1 MALCPGS
8 DLLDII
14 SSVNLKL
21 PSGAKGCLPQAG
33 NSWRLKGLRGKETY
47 PMLHSYSEDK

>member
-1 MALCPGS
+1 MDLCPGS

-14 SSVNLKL
+14 PSVNAKL
-21 PSGAKGCLPQAG
+21 PSGAKDCLPHAG

-47 PMLHSYSEDK
+47 PMPHSYSEDK